1 MSDGP
6 HRSLPMRPGW
16 KKVAEYADNENFAR
30 DQVRDAVESAVEGDW
45 RKDIPQALVSSIRE
59 TLGGTTLFSEDTLRS
74 IEDLRQTVSGSAMGN
89 ALLDHLACAVGG
101 GMTGD
106 AALREAVV
114 NTSIDQSARCAR
126 QVEEHYLRKSTF
138 ENSLD
143 IRQRIE
149 EAIQTAGFDSLAN
162 RIVEPVSRRVP
173 AMQKKDG
180 VDDGV
185 QI

>member
-30 DQVRDAVESAVEGDW
+30 EQVRDAVEAAVEQDW
-45 RKDIPQALVSSIRE
+45 RKDVSRALISSIRE
-59 TLGGTTLFSEDTLRS
+59 VLGGTTLFSEDTHRS

-89 ALLDHLACAVGG
+89 ALLDHLACAISG

-126 QVEEHYLRKSTF
+126 QVEEHYLRKSTVD
-138 ENSLD
+138 NTQD
-143 IRQRIE
+143 VRHRIE
-149 EAIQTAGFDSLAN
+149 EAIQCTGFFSLADG
-162 RIVEPVSRRVP
+162 IIEPVSRHVP
-173 AMQKKDG
+173 AVQKEDG

-185 QI
+185 LI

>member
-16 KKVAEYADNENFAR
+16 KKGAEYADNENFAR
-30 DQVRDAVESAVEGDW
+30 EQVRDAVEAAVEKDW
-45 RKDIPQALVSSIRE
+45 RKHISPALVSKIRE
-59 TLGGTTLFSEDTLRS
+59 VLGGTTLFSEDTSRS
-74 IEDLRQTVSGSAMGN
+74 VEDLRQMVSGCAMGN
-89 ALLDHLACAVGG
+89 TLLDHLACAIDG

-114 NTSIDQSARCAR
+114 NTSVDQSARCAR
-126 QVEEHYLRKSTF
+126 QVEEHYLRKSTI
-138 ENSLD
+138 ENSQD
-143 IRQRIE
+143 VRQRIE
-149 EAIQTAGFDSLAN
+149 EAIQSTGFDSLAD
-162 RIVEPVSRRVP
+162 RIVEPVSRHVP
-173 AMQKKDG
+173 TVEKKDG